1 MSVMWQLPTD
11 ILHSVYGEWLRWED
25 LSRLDVACVEKT
37 DREVWLSSLNDLRK
51 SRGDVSL
58 SDAKMRI
65 FSMWLVNRKVLYVEE
80 FPVSVSVLED
90 LVGGVLDIMESYT
103 LERREST
110 QVQGS
115 NDDWAVCLSH
125 VLRRRQYKHVTLRL
139 RKDYYM
145 PVGILKPLL
154 EPYQIHLSAIT
165 SESCLF
171 SLLRDLPH
179 LNSLYL
185 VPSYDNQC
193 TDATLAAITEHAKSL
208 TKLDASSDFPS
219 LLNFSDTIL
228 TELIKSYELIEY
240 LDICCCGLE
249 SLVAVSKHSSLS
261 IVHLNMAE
269 KDMLDGLLLDE
280 KVKWP
285 STPKEGRITSYTR
298 SQLYGFIKNLITGLN
313 CDFSDK
319 IGGSTRTYL
328 SEMNDAEGN
337 HEQVNF
343 HHVMIRDGTSTIALL
358 AAAEGTKHLFSLCWS
373 TRSRSR
379 GNQKI
384 SQENTFI
391 INSCGKKFLKHVAD
405 EKSHLML
412 SKSIFVPDF
421 LETLVDSVS
430 GWVVCL
436 DDNGNILIRNRKNN
450 NHTRRI
456 ITRRIRMTDLVQYIG
471 LDFGGQKT
479 IVVAEDAEIIRT
491 TTGSVARPSLLSFS
505 NGRRVFGD
513 EASAQITAEYT
524 LPLLSMMIG
533 RTLEEV
539 RAQPWYSQ
547 LRVPVQADSEGRL
560 FLTINHDIELEQ
572 QQSETETT
580 VVDESNRFYVTS
592 LVAMYLAQIVNQIQ
606 SEQKAKPDD
615 TAPTAAV
622 GEEGTTNTTTPNST
636 LRYVLTAFTP
646 NASIYNNWIQACRIA
661 GLEEKQVVLV
671 DPTQSLVAAYARKI
685 AGLGGPEAA
694 GVMGKNVLLVDVGHC
709 QTSVVLVTYEPP
721 AAVPEGGNSDAMV
734 LPKVLNKAYS
744 DAFGA
749 YFYDLLL
756 FNHFQTMIQEKYKTT
771 VEPGTRKS
779 LRLLLACER
788 VRKLLS
794 QLPEGIVT
802 VENIC
807 ENADI
812 NLRITR
818 EEFASC
824 CQSLNTL
831 FHEMINDCKKG
842 EESVG
847 LDYVID
853 SVEVSGGGCR
863 MPHIQNLLLNL
874 LANNNQG
881 TGNAILGAKLDDS
894 SNALGGVLCVKNY
907 NQFTAPVEVTS
918 DDARSMTS

>member
-1 MSVMWQLPTD
+1 
-11 ILHSVYGEWLRWED
+11 
-25 LSRLDVACVEKT
+25 
-37 DREVWLSSLNDLRK
+37 
-51 SRGDVSL
+51 
-58 SDAKMRI
+58 
-65 FSMWLVNRKVLYVEE
+65 
-80 FPVSVSVLED
+80 
-90 LVGGVLDIMESYT
+90 
-103 LERREST
+103 
-110 QVQGS
+110 
-115 NDDWAVCLSH
+115 
-125 VLRRRQYKHVTLRL
+125 
-139 RKDYYM
+139 
-145 PVGILKPLL
+145 
-154 EPYQIHLSAIT
+154 
-165 SESCLF
+165 
-171 SLLRDLPH
+171 
-179 LNSLYL
+179 
-185 VPSYDNQC
+185 
-193 TDATLAAITEHAKSL
+193 
-208 TKLDASSDFPS
+208 
-219 LLNFSDTIL
+219 
-228 TELIKSYELIEY
+228 
-240 LDICCCGLE
+240 
-249 SLVAVSKHSSLS
+249 
-261 IVHLNMAE
+261 
-269 KDMLDGLLLDE
+269 
-280 KVKWP
+280 
-285 STPKEGRITSYTR
+285 
-298 SQLYGFIKNLITGLN
+298 
-313 CDFSDK
+313 
-319 IGGSTRTYL
+319 
-328 SEMNDAEGN
+328 
-337 HEQVNF
+337 
-343 HHVMIRDGTSTIALL
+343 
-358 AAAEGTKHLFSLCWS
+358 
-373 TRSRSR
+373 
-379 GNQKI
+379 
-384 SQENTFI
+384 
-391 INSCGKKFLKHVAD
+391 
-405 EKSHLML
+405 
-412 SKSIFVPDF
+412 
-421 LETLVDSVS
+421 
-430 GWVVCL
+430 
-436 DDNGNILIRNRKNN
+436 
-450 NHTRRI
+450 
-456 ITRRIRMTDLVQYIG
+456 MTDLVQYIG

-831 FHEMINDCKKG
+831 FQEMINDCKKG

-907 NQFTAPVEVTS
+907 NQFTAPVEYDVLKSDSSKLLWFTENEVEKMQQFEIILQTHENKLDQIHHLYNQIEVKLLEMKNVYKTS
-918 DDARSMTS
+918 SNNNDEINKESLYKTIQDYEHLLYDVMENNEEYHLQHPSSQQLQQEVQEDHIVHQGVLDRKLHSLQRLLEDCSLAARTLCASYYDALEKRKTALEEELTAAAAAAAEEEGDNDGDENGNGGEDRTVSRKLKKSDRLRLIQKNKEEGNELFKDGNYKLAVIRYQKSIGHINMLYETSSLLTEEEKKEMETTQISLYNNIALAYFKVEKWELVLTHVEKVLALDKKNKKALYRRGSYYEIHKKDMEKAYADYKACADLIPAGQALTEMNNEDKLIMKAMERMKKEMTKLKEKEKKMWGKAFA